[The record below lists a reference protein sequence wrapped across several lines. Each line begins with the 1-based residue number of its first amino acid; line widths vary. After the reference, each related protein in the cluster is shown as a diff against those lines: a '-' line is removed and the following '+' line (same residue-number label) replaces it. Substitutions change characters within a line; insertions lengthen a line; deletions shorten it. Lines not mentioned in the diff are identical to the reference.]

1 MHEAID
7 VEGRSLQITVGQV
20 SKTLWTVSGTV
31 AGSPITVSA
40 ASRRT
45 AVNRWRK
52 AAETRI

>member
-7 VEGRSLQITVGQV
+7 VEGRAVQITVAQF
-20 SKTLWTVSGTV
+20 SKTLWTVTGTV
-31 AGSPITVSA
+31 SGSPITVSA

-52 AAETRI
+52 AAEMRI